1 MRLKFSLWFGFARPT
16 SPKPRGIAFF
26 SRTVR
31 LRAVK
36 VSARGDSMALVLKFK
51 PFGPEGLDVEA
62 GSGEAVLEA
71 A

>member
-1 MRLKFSLWFGFARPT
+1 
-16 SPKPRGIAFF
+16 
-26 SRTVR
+26 
-31 LRAVK
+31 
-36 VSARGDSMALVLKFK
+36 MALVLKFK